1 MAGLLW
7 IGVTVA
13 GSVAGALA
21 AWQVRSLY
29 ERGPAVLH
37 VDLGYLATVV
47 NALIFSGGQWFV
59 LQRYKLDAYWWVP
72 ATVAA
77 NLLAAIIVIPTIL
90 NLFVPSS
97 GAVITH
103 AMAMLS
109 GGAALAAA
117 GLVVGMA
124 QALVLRGSAGN
135 IAWAWIP
142 ATIAGG
148 GLAGGLTTALS
159 AQFFDLPP
167 LAAIGLVAAARALL
181 TAASHAPGSPR
192 PPR

>member
-47 NALIFSGGQWFV
+47 NALIFAGGQWFV

-109 GGAALAAA
+109 GGAAPAPARPVVRLRAPP
-117 GLVVGMA
+117 GLPV
-124 QALVLRGSAGN
+124 SAGR
-135 IAWAWIP
+135 
-142 ATIAGG
+142 TSLG
-148 GLAGGLTTALS
+148 
-159 AQFFDLPP
+159 
-167 LAAIGLVAAARALL
+167 
-181 TAASHAPGSPR
+181 
-192 PPR
+192 